1 MSEENNTEIELKNLT
16 NELSSTEMVHIEWTP
31 EHENILIEW
40 ADKATCYRWLHSK
53 SHLAYNK
60 ANTWFTIP
68 VIIMST
74 LTGTANFAQEKFPEN
89 IKPYASM
96 GIGAV
101 NIVAGILTTIQQ
113 FLKIGEL
120 NEAHR
125 VASISWGKFYRNIKV
140 ELSKK
145 PSERIP
151 VLQILKTSKEEFDRL
166 METSPAISDKIIKLF
181 NKTFSGGEIKAGI
194 ELSEKQKAF
203 KSLKKPEVCG
213 TLESTSVSVYRPRDE
228 KITSNSAAIL
238 TGIASQLTSRKRN
251 VLIEEIITKFQ
262 AEKERLPNADE
273 VMSEMD
279 NKVSA
284 ETIQAILDKHNTE
297 DNTAENPLNQIL

>member
-16 NELSSTEMVHIEWTP
+16 NELSSTEMVHIEWTA

-181 NKTFSGGEIKAGI
+181 NNGERQKALNKITF
-194 ELSEKQKAF
+194 LLPDNEKQ
-203 KSLKKPEVCG
+203 
-213 TLESTSVSVYRPRDE
+213 
-228 KITSNSAAIL
+228 
-238 TGIASQLTSRKRN
+238 
-251 VLIEEIITKFQ
+251 
-262 AEKERLPNADE
+262 
-273 VMSEMD
+273 
-279 NKVSA
+279 
-284 ETIQAILDKHNTE
+284 
-297 DNTAENPLNQIL
+297 

>member
-1 MSEENNTEIELKNLT
+1 MTEENNTEVELKNLN

-74 LTGTANFAQEKFPEN
+74 LTGTANFAQEKFPAN

-145 PSERIP
+145 PAERIP

-166 METSPAISDKIIKLF
+166 METSPAISDKTIKLF
-181 NKTFSGGEIKAGI
+181 NKTFSGGEIKQGI
-194 ELSEKQKAF
+194 ELTEKQKAF
-203 KSLKKPEVCG
+203 KTLKKPEVCG
-213 TLESTSVSVYRPRDE
+213 SLESTSASVYKPRNE
-228 KITSNSAAIL
+228 KITSNTAAIL
-238 TGIASQLTSRKRN
+238 TGISSQLTTRKRN
-251 VLIEEIITKFQ
+251 IIIGDIINNFLK
-262 AEKERLPNADE
+262 EKDRLPNTEE

-279 NKVSA
+279 NNVSA
-284 ETIQAILDKHNTE
+284 EVIQKILDTHASQQEEIVNT
-297 DNTAENPLNQIL
+297 PLNV